1 MKWDTPARSFGS
13 SREPAPIQKPSAT
26 ERTPGTRSETTRSPV
41 ASSLSSCFCTRGWY
55 RRAISER
62 STTFMYMNTVG
73 VAELRQ
79 NLSRYLR
86 RVARGERLIVTDQN
100 RPVAELGP
108 PPTTGG
114 ELDRLIAE
122 GRVSRLLRRGLPEPL

>member
-1 MKWDTPARSFGS
+1 
-13 SREPAPIQKPSAT
+13 
-26 ERTPGTRSETTRSPV
+26 
-41 ASSLSSCFCTRGWY
+41 
-55 RRAISER
+55 
-62 STTFMYMNTVG
+62 MYMKNTVG

-86 RVARGERLIVTDQN
+86 RVERGERLVVTDRN

-108 PPTTGG
+108 PPTSAS

-122 GRVSRLLRRGLPEPL
+122 GRVLRPTRRGLPEPLELEGDTYALSRALDEIRGN